1 MGSESMKQMEQIL
14 PLLPDRYA
22 GALRETS
29 WEGIEE
35 LRLGTGRPLRL
46 LRRGREEE
54 LWPLASQ
61 EDLEDLLR
69 RACRQS
75 VYACADSL
83 RQGYVTVEGGH
94 RIGVCGAGVTER
106 GEVRNLHLP
115 SSVAIRVA
123 HQIPGSADSLMPKL
137 TKSTLLLGPP
147 GSGKTTLLRDAVRQL
162 SDRKRQRVGLVDE
175 RGELSASVGGV
186 AQLNIGTRTD
196 VLVHVDKAAAIM
208 MLLRTMSPQWI
219 AVDEITAPEDIA
231 ALEQAAYC
239 GVRLLATAHGDTLDD
254 LRRRPLY
261 RRLMS
266 MGLFPS
272 VAVLRWDKSYTVEEV
287 SL

>member
-1 MGSESMKQMEQIL
+1 MKQMEQIL
-14 PLLPDRYA
+14 PLLPDQYA
-22 GALRETS
+22 AALRKTA
-29 WEGIEE
+29 WDGIEE

-46 LRRGREEE
+46 WRNGREEE
-54 LWPLASQ
+54 LWPLARQ

-94 RIGVCGAGVTER
+94 RIGVCGTGVTER
-106 GEVRNLHLP
+106 GEMRNLHLP
-115 SSVAIRVA
+115 SSIVIRVA
-123 HQIPGSADSLMPKL
+123 HQVPGCADGLMPGL
-137 TKSTLLLGPP
+137 GQSTLLLGPP

-162 SDRKRQRVGLVDE
+162 SDRRRQRVGLADE
-175 RGELSASVGGV
+175 RGELSASVGGA
-186 AQLNIGTRTD
+186 AQLNIGSRTD
-196 VLVHVDKAAAIM
+196 VLLHVDKAAAVM
-208 MLLRTMSPQWI
+208 MLLRTMNPQWI
-219 AVDEITAPEDIA
+219 AVDEITAPEDIT

-239 GVRLLATAHGDTLDD
+239 GVRLLATAHGSCLGD

-261 RRLMS
+261 RRLMDA
-266 MGLFPS
+266 GVFQS
-272 VAVLRWDKSYTVEEV
+272 VAVLKWDKSYTVEEV